1 MNTITAAR
9 SSLKLVVYPLLLIAG
24 ALMVLS
30 FAPYSVHWALA
41 FVLLLFL
48 YVSIQSLTPKQG
60 FWAGWCFGL
69 GYFGLSV
76 SWVYNSI
83 HMFGSATVPLAA
95 AVTLLFVLVMTV
107 FPATTVWLYL
117 RIKKRINWGWH
128 AWLFASIWVLGE
140 LARGKIMGGFPW
152 ALVGYSQTTEVFGA
166 LAPWVGVYGIGFL
179 MILLPAL
186 LIDLLYRLARG
197 TKAGKILIVPVL
209 AMVVAIGYGLN
220 LLHSAELGQAKDT
233 KLNVRLVQANIP
245 QELKFS
251 QERLQS
257 SLQQYTSLSVQDLPP
272 TDLIIWPETAI
283 PTYFQ
288 NVEEAIAPFAS
299 ELKVK
304 GVDVLAGGFYH
315 DGEFAYNSLR
325 QLAGEKALY
334 KKRHL
339 VPFGEYMPFRF
350 FLGWLHSYIEIPMS
364 DLGRGSGPNEPMVFK
379 NEPLGMSICYEDVFG
394 EEMRELIPASTVL
407 VNVSNDAWFGERI
420 APYQHQQKAQMRAR
434 ELVRPLIRVTN
445 TGVSSVIDHKGRIQG
460 SIAQNTQGFL
470 DATVTP
476 RTGVSLY
483 ARTGN
488 WPVFILAMLILIA
501 TVIIS
506 RRVRQS

>member
-1 MNTITAAR
+1 MNTITAKR
-9 SSLKLVVYPLLLIAG
+9 SLPKFIVYLLLLCAG

-30 FAPYSVHWALA
+30 FAPYSIHWVLPFA
-41 FVLLLFL
+41 LLLLL
-48 YVSIQSLTPKQG
+48 YLSIQSFTPKQG
-60 FWAGWCFGL
+60 FWAGWLFGL

-83 HMFGSATVPLAA
+83 HMFGSATAPLAA

-107 FPATTVWLYL
+107 FPATTVCLYL
-117 RIKKRINWGWH
+117 HFKRQLAWGWH
-128 AWLFASIWVLGE
+128 SWLFASLWVLGE

-152 ALVGYSQTTEVFGA
+152 ALVGYSQTTELFGA

-179 MILLPAL
+179 VVLLPAL
-186 LIDLLYRLARG
+186 LIDLLYHMGRRSTVG
-197 TKAGKILIVPVL
+197 KAVIVPVL
-209 AMVVAIGYGLN
+209 LFVLTAVFGLKW
-220 LLHSAELGQAKDT
+220 LDSVELTQRKDT
-233 KLNVRLVQANIP
+233 TLNVRLVQANIP

-251 QERLQS
+251 EERLRS
-257 SLQQYTSLSVQDLPP
+257 SLEQYSSLSVQDLPT

-288 NVEEAIAPFAS
+288 KVEDVIAPFAS
-299 ELKVK
+299 ELKAK
-304 GVDVLAGGFYH
+304 GIDVLAGGFYH

-350 FLGWLHSYIEIPMS
+350 LLGWLDEYIEIPMS
-364 DLGRGSGPNEPMVFK
+364 DLGRGDGPNLPMMFK
-379 NEPLGMSICYEDVFG
+379 GEPLGLSICYEDVFG
-394 EEMRELIPASTVL
+394 EEMRELIPASSVL
-407 VNVSNDAWFGERI
+407 INVSNDAWFGEKI

-460 SIAQNTQGFL
+460 SIAQNSQGFL
-470 DATVTP
+470 DTTVIP
-476 RTGVSLY
+476 RTGISLY

-488 WPVFILAMLILIA
+488 WPVFILAMLILMVTA
-501 TVIIS
+501 VLYH
-506 RRVRQS
+506 RAR